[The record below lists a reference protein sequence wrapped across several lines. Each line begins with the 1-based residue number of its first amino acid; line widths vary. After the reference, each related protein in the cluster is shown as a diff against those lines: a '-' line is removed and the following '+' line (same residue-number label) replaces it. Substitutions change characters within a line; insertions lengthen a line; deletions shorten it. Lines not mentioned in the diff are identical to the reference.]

1 MKPIRSYRSIP
12 SIPDE
17 LDGLRELAGS
27 FWWHWNHS
35 TTALFRDIDPATW
48 SETNHNPVAML
59 SRLSREQLDA
69 LARNDA
75 FRSRLRREVDRHA
88 EYVARPPW
96 LGASATAEDADTTVA
111 YFCAE
116 YGIAEFFRIYSG
128 GLGVL
133 AGDHLKAASD
143 LGVPL
148 VAVGLF
154 YHRGYFQQRLTPD
167 GWQLEAYPY
176 NDPTQLPMTE
186 LRDGDRPLRLSLTVG
201 GAEVHVGAWRAD
213 VGRTALYL
221 LDTNIEENP
230 THLRAITDRLYGGD
244 EDHRLRQELVLGI
257 GGVRLLDALGHSP
270 TVFHINEGHAAFLTV
285 ERVRQYVAAGMG
297 IGAAFEIVRSSN
309 AFTTHT
315 PVPAGN
321 RVYEQELVRLHMK
334 PYLDEIGASWS
345 DFLALG
351 QVTRG
356 EGGFGMTTFAL
367 RSSAAANGVSRLHGA
382 VSREMWHKAWGET
395 PVDEAPISHVTNG
408 VHTPTWVGREVAD
421 LYDLY
426 VGPRWRAAPH
436 EPNTWERVASIPDA
450 EMWRGHVRA
459 RERLVTFAQ
468 RDCARGLKA
477 RRAPTSEIRE
487 AASIL
492 DPRALTIGFARR
504 AATYK
509 RLTMLLR
516 NPDRLR
522 ALLTDPDRPVQFLIA
537 GKAHPDDHGGK
548 EEIQRVVRFAQDAG
562 VHRSVVYIE
571 NYSIHVG
578 RLMTAGVDVWLNT
591 PRRPHEASGT
601 SGMKAAMNGIPNLS
615 VLDGW
620 WAEAYED
627 LRDAGRDPVGWAID
641 GTAEG
646 AAADDDLDAQDA
658 DTLYGI
664 LEREVVP
671 EFYDRDSHD
680 VPRAW
685 VGRMKRSVR
694 ELAHVFSS
702 HRMVADYVER
712 AYLPLARRRR
722 YLEADGARVARELA
736 AWKARVRA
744 AWGDVRIVD
753 AAIDTPESVEAGS
766 PLDARVSLDLG
777 GLDAADVRV
786 EVAVGKMDIVDIHAP
801 LEGVA
806 YTQLACRGVPGNAGD
821 VLFEGEFSSTL
832 SGHLGVTVRVTPS
845 HADMATPVEMGL
857 ALWA

>member
-1 MKPIRSYRSIP
+1 
-12 SIPDE
+12 
-17 LDGLRELAGS
+17 
-27 FWWHWNHS
+27 
-35 TTALFRDIDPATW
+35 
-48 SETNHNPVAML
+48 
-59 SRLSREQLDA
+59 
-69 LARNDA
+69 
-75 FRSRLRREVDRHA
+75 
-88 EYVARPPW
+88 
-96 LGASATAEDADTTVA
+96 
-111 YFCAE
+111 
-116 YGIAEFFRIYSG
+116 
-128 GLGVL
+128 
-133 AGDHLKAASD
+133 
-143 LGVPL
+143 
-148 VAVGLF
+148 
-154 YHRGYFQQRLTPD
+154 
-167 GWQLEAYPY
+167 
-176 NDPTQLPMTE
+176 
-186 LRDGDRPLRLSLTVG
+186 
-201 GAEVHVGAWRAD
+201 
-213 VGRTALYL
+213 
-221 LDTNIEENP
+221 
-230 THLRAITDRLYGGD
+230 
-244 EDHRLRQELVLGI
+244 
-257 GGVRLLDALGHSP
+257 
-270 TVFHINEGHAAFLTV
+270 
-285 ERVRQYVAAGMG
+285 RVRQSVAAGMD
-297 IGAAFEIVRSSN
+297 INTAFEIVRSSN

-321 RVYEQELVRLHMK
+321 KVYETDLVRPHLM
-334 PYLDEIGASWS
+334 PYLDELGVSWS

-367 RSSAAANGVSRLHGA
+367 RSSGAANGVSRLHGA
-382 VSREMWHKAWGET
+382 VSRAMWHKAWGET

-426 VGPRWRAAPH
+426 VGPRWRAAPQ
-436 EPNTWERVASIPDA
+436 EAETWERVASIPDA

-468 RDCARGLKA
+468 RDLARGLKA
-477 RRAPTSEIRE
+477 RRAPASEIRE
-487 AASIL
+487 ASSIL

-516 NPDRLR
+516 DPDRLR
-522 ALLTDPDRPVQFLIA
+522 ALLTNPERPVQFLIA

-548 EEIQRVVRFAQDAG
+548 EEIQRVVRFAQEAG

-620 WAEAYED
+620 WAEAYD
-627 LRDAGRDPVGWAID
+627 DIRDAGRDPVGWAID

-646 AAADDDLDAQDA
+646 ATNDDDLDAQDA

-685 VGRMKRSVR
+685 VGRMKRSVQ

-702 HRMVADYVER
+702 HRMVADYVEH

-722 YLEADGARVARELA
+722 HLEADDARVARELA
-736 AWKARVRA
+736 AWKRRVREG
-744 AWGDVRIVD
+744 WEDVRIVD
-753 AAIDTPESVEAGS
+753 ATIDAPESVPAGS
-766 PLDARVSLDLG
+766 ALDARVSLDLG

-786 EVAVGKMDIVDIHAP
+786 EVAVGKMDIIDIQAP
-801 LEGVA
+801 LESVA
-806 YTQLACRGVPGNAGD
+806 YTELTCRSAPGDAGTT
-821 VLFEGEFSSTL
+821 LFEGSFSSTL

-845 HADMATPVEMGL
+845 HADIATPVEMGL